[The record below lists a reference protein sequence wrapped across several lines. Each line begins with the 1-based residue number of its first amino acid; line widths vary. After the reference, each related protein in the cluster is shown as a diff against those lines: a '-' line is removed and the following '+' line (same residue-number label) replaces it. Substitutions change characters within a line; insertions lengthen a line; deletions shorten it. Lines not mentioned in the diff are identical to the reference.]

1 MARMEETMRAI
12 HAVCVSLKKTVTQQA
27 ISMEKI
33 HDELKQLK
41 AQCKKKEIA
50 EYSVKAA
57 GLEV

>member
-1 MARMEETMRAI
+1 MRAI